1 MKMREQIRTLIA
13 PEWLP
18 LLHSF
23 FLSIIIWNWQLQKV
37 KKLCL

>member
-13 PEWLP
+13 PERLP

-23 FLSIIIWNWQLQKV
+23 FFYQ
-37 KKLCL
+37 

>member
-13 PEWLP
+13 PERLP

-23 FLSIIIWNWQLQKV
+23 FFINNYL
-37 KKLCL
+37 KLAAAEGEKIVS